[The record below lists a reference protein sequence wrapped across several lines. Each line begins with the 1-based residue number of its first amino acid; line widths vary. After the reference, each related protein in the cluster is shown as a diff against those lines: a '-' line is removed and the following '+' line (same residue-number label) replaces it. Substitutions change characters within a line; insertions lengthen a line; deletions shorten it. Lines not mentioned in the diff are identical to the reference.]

1 MAIQDIPFTETIT
14 LLDKYGPW
22 FLFTAIAIMFF
33 AGILYTVYNS
43 VNRYIEL
50 KFNEAQK
57 KTPKQLEKL
66 IKHEL
71 NINAPV
77 NEYLDEIRLKYNS
90 SRVVVMQ
97 YHNGWYTNSWS
108 HKSKISMTHEVV
120 GQWVGHIAKDMQDI
134 PSAIFTHANSRLLA
148 WEDMTIIY
156 NTMTGD
162 GNSDEGVVATYR
174 SVGYTS
180 VYAFAI
186 RKHWYLV
193 AKVVVGYLSEYR
205 LEEED
210 LDDIFNKVK
219 QIETLITL
227 NDYEKN

>member
-1 MAIQDIPFTETIT
+1 MVSGEVTIQMLAE
-14 LLDKYGPW
+14 LADKYWLW
-22 FLFTAIAIMFF
+22 FLFAIIIAGFMIAFF
-33 AGILYTVYNS
+33 YTLIIGANK
-43 VNRYIEL
+43 YINF

-77 NEYLDEIRLKYNS
+77 NEYLDEIRLKYNA

-97 YHNGWYTNSWS
+97 YHNWGFTNSWS

-120 GQWVGHIAKDMQDI
+120 GQWVGHIAKEMQDI

-156 NTMTGD
+156 NTITGD

-174 SVGYTS
+174 SVWYTS
-180 VYAFAI
+180 VYALAI
-186 RKHWYLV
+186 RKHGFLV
-193 AKVVVGYLSEYR
+193 AKVVVWYLSECR
-205 LEEED
+205 LEQD
-210 LDDIFNKVK
+210 QLDDIFMKVK

-227 NDYEKN
+227 NDYEK